1 MKALKIWLFLQIE
14 INSMAIFQR
23 LQKFFR
29 EDISTHSFLLRNSL
43 LAYFVL
49 SSKHLIIYNEE
60 TLVLLSFIGFVL
72 LSTHMMGESV
82 KNSLNERSLAIS
94 QELENSL
101 QVKHQFFQELFQEH
115 QKQFSLKN
123 LFQKFHQSAS
133 REIFVMNG
141 QREKSLH
148 TVFSHQI
155 LQKIQG
161 ILGSHQNFQEKL
173 QKSFGLG
180 FRPSVFQAFLTKKKT
195 MKSKLL
201 QDALRQ
207 LKGHR
212 MAS

>member
-1 MKALKIWLFLQIE
+1 MP
-14 INSMAIFQR
+14 IFQR

-29 EDISTHSFLLRNSL
+29 EDIYIHSSLLRNSL

-60 TLVLLSFIGFVL
+60 TLVLISFIGFVL
-72 LSTHMMGESV
+72 FSTHMMGESV

-101 QVKHQFFQELFQEH
+101 QVKNQVFQELFQEH
-115 QKQFSLKN
+115 QKQFSLKS
-123 LFQKFHQSAS
+123 LFQKFHYSAS
-133 REIFVMNG
+133 REILVING

-148 TVFSHQI
+148 TVFSQEI
-155 LQKIQG
+155 FQKLQG
-161 ILGSHQNFQEKL
+161 IFASHQNFQEKL

-180 FRPSVFQAFLTKKKT
+180 FRPSVFQAFLNKKKT
-195 MKSKLL
+195 MKSTLL

-207 LKGHR
+207 LKRHR
-212 MAS
+212 MPS